1 MIEEHYGC
9 MPSPKPAH
17 FFPLDPSDP
26 KAAKKMA
33 QLMLEL
39 AGSDTPKNS
48 CG

>member
-1 MIEEHYGC
+1 

-26 KAAKKMA
+26 DAARKMA
-33 QLMLEL
+33 QLMIEL
-39 AGSDTPKNS
+39 AGSDTPKNI